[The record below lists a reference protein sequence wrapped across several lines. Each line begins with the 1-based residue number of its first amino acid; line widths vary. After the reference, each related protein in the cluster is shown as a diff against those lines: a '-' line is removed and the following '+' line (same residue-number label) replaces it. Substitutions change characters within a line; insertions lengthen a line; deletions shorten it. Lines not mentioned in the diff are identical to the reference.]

1 MSTSELSWT
10 RCDNSA
16 QGAYWMKIL
25 PDLDYVVFV
34 MDPGMEV
41 RLASVLCLKQGS
53 KGLDVSDR
61 RNWSMLSPMLAAK
74 LLEVMDDFTI
84 NFAEGTLR

>member
-1 MSTSELSWT
+1 MSWT

-16 QGAYWMKIL
+16 SGAYWMHIM

-34 MDPGMEV
+34 MDPSMEV

-61 RNWSMLSPMLAAK
+61 RCWTMLSTILASR
-74 LLEVMDDFTI
+74 LLDVMDDFTI